1 MSRDWDGLLEGLDIL
16 VQTFVGP
23 EREIRTFR
31 DEVLLRLMVAGY
43 R

>member
-1 MSRDWDGLLEGLDIL
+1 MSREWDDLLERLDIL

-23 EREIRTFR
+23 ERGIRTFR
-31 DEVLLRLMVAGY
+31 DEVLPRLKVAGY